1 MQNMEKRFVEKMKL
15 PDIPEEFEESFE
27 TIREMFTLYICAVRE
42 VNTKLEN
49 LNQEFEFRKERNPI
63 QYIDYRIKSPQSILE
78 KMKRNHL
85 EMSAQSLWNNICDVA
100 GIRVIC
106 SYINDIYAIA
116 GMLTRQDDVILLQ
129 QKDYIKNP
137 KESGYRS
144 LHLIIETPVFL
155 SDKKHMVK
163 VEVQIRTIAMDFWAS
178 LEHQLRYKADMD
190 VPDSVRER
198 LKKSAE
204 NIYHTDLEM
213 EQIFKEIWKVDEKTE
228 EVQGEESSTVKIS
241 TC

>member
-1 MQNMEKRFVEKMKL
+1 MQNMEKKFMDKIRL
-15 PDIPEEFEESFE
+15 PDVPEEFETSFE

-63 QYIDYRIKSPQSILE
+63 QYIDYRIKSPQSILA
-78 KMKRNHL
+78 KMRRNHL
-85 EMSAQSLWNNICDVA
+85 ELNAETMWKEISDIA

-106 SYINDIYAIA
+106 SYIDDIYAIA
-116 GMLTRQDDVILLQ
+116 GMLVKQDDIVLLKE
-129 QKDYIKNP
+129 KDYIKNP

-155 SDKKHMVK
+155 SDKKHYVK

-178 LEHQLRYKADMD
+178 LEHQLRYKAEVDI
-190 VPDSVRER
+190 PETIREKLR
-198 LKKSAE
+198 NSAE
-204 NIYHTDLEM
+204 NIYQTDLEM
-213 EQIFKEIWKVDEKTE
+213 EQIFQEIRKIENKRE
-228 EVQGEESSTVKIS
+228 EGE
-241 TC
+241 

>member
-1 MQNMEKRFVEKMKL
+1 MEKKFMDKIRL
-15 PDIPEEFEESFE
+15 PDVPEEFETSFE

-63 QYIDYRIKSPQSILE
+63 QYIDYRIKSPQSILA
-78 KMKRNHL
+78 KMRRNHL
-85 EMSAQSLWNNICDVA
+85 ELNAETMWKEIADIA

-106 SYINDIYAIA
+106 SYIDDIYAIA
-116 GMLTRQDDVILLQ
+116 GMLVRQDDIVLLKE
-129 QKDYIKNP
+129 KDYIKNP

-155 SDKKHMVK
+155 SDKKHYVK

-178 LEHQLRYKADMD
+178 LEHQLRYKAEVDI
-190 VPDSVRER
+190 PETIREKLR
-198 LKKSAE
+198 NSAE
-204 NIYHTDLEM
+204 NIYQTDLEM
-213 EQIFKEIWKVDEKTE
+213 EQIFQEIRKIENKQE
-228 EVQGEESSTVKIS
+228 EGE
-241 TC
+241 

>member
-228 EVQGEESSTVKIS
+228 EVQGEESNTVKIS

>member
-100 GIRVIC
+100 GIRVVC

-228 EVQGEESSTVKIS
+228 EVQGEESNTVKIS

>member
-1 MQNMEKRFVEKMKL
+1 MEKKFMDKIRL
-15 PDIPEEFEESFE
+15 PDVPEEFETSFE

-63 QYIDYRIKSPQSILE
+63 QYIDYRIKSPQSILA
-78 KMKRNHL
+78 KMRRNHL
-85 EMSAQSLWNNICDVA
+85 ELNAETMWKEISDIA

-106 SYINDIYAIA
+106 SYIDDIYAIA
-116 GMLTRQDDVILLQ
+116 GMLVKQDDIVLLKE
-129 QKDYIKNP
+129 KDYIKNP

-155 SDKKHMVK
+155 SDKKHYVK

-178 LEHQLRYKADMD
+178 LEHQLRYKAEVDI
-190 VPDSVRER
+190 PETIREKLR
-198 LKKSAE
+198 NSAE
-204 NIYHTDLEM
+204 NIYQTDLEM
-213 EQIFKEIWKVDEKTE
+213 EQIFQEIRKIENKRE
-228 EVQGEESSTVKIS
+228 EGE
-241 TC
+241 

>member
-100 GIRVIC
+100 GIRVVC

-178 LEHQLRYKADMD
+178 LEHQLRYKADVD

-198 LKKSAE
+198 LKNSAE

>member
-1 MQNMEKRFVEKMKL
+1 
-15 PDIPEEFEESFE
+15 
-27 TIREMFTLYICAVRE
+27 

-228 EVQGEESSTVKIS
+228 EVQGEESNTVKIS